1 MASSTAPKRRHDST
15 SESADSEPAE
25 SRETKA
31 ARTRERLITAAAS
44 VLSTKGYAGTRL
56 SDIAAEARMQAPAIY
71 YHFPSREDL
80 IQEVLVEGT
89 IRLRDHVEQRL
100 ACCPD
105 GTPAIDRIDVAIEA
119 HLTGLMSGSGFAHAV
134 IRNQSQ
140 LPKAM
145 RSRQLVEERKYAD
158 TWRNLFEMAY
168 AEGSLRDGVDPQL
181 ARLLIIGAL
190 NWATEWWSPARSSL
204 DAVIETA
211 QAMAHSG
218 IAKTR
223 RRAQARGSKRPTR
236 GHRPRH

>member
-1 MASSTAPKRRHDST
+1 VAASAASKRRHDSRP
-15 SESADSEPAE
+15 ESADSEPTDN
-25 SRETKA
+25 RETKA
-31 ARTRERLITAAAS
+31 ARTRERLITAAAT

-100 ACCPD
+100 AECPE
-105 GTPAIDRIDVAIEA
+105 GTPALDLIDVAIEA
-119 HLTGLMSGSGFAHAV
+119 HLTGLMSGSGFAHSV

-140 LPKAM
+140 LPKEM
-145 RSRQLVEERKYAD
+145 RSRQLVEERKYAA
-158 TWRNLFEMAY
+158 TWRNLFETAH
-168 AEGSLRDGVDPQL
+168 AEGSLRDGIDPQL

-190 NWATEWWSPARSSL
+190 NWATEWWTPARGSL
-204 DAVIETA
+204 DGVIETA

-218 IAKTR
+218 IARTR
-223 RRAQARGSKRPTR
+223 RRAARR
-236 GHRPRH
+236 